1 LRKGKAFSTFF
12 AGWIKNEATEMK
24 FLKMLAKPAGWASG
38 GTSAILCFSAAI
50 GFWGAGEPK
59 RAIAWVVLGVAEA
72 AALLL

>member
-1 LRKGKAFSTFF
+1 LPFPEPF
-12 AGWIKNEATEMK
+12 ADYIKKEVIEVK

-59 RAIAWVVLGVAEA
+59 RAIAWVILGVAEA